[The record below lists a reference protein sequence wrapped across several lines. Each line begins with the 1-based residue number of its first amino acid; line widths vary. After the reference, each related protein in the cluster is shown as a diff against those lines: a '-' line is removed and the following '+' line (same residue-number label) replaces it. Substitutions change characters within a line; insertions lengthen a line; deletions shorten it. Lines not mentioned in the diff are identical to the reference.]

1 MKKNI
6 TTLFVLI
13 LLLMNANDVYSQFD
27 YSDFDSLL
35 QKIVRGNSVNYSQL
49 LEEKEDLITI
59 TSKMSEFSPNSHPEN
74 FKSENEQLAYWIN
87 AYNAFI
93 LKIIMEN
100 YPVESIKDIN
110 FIGFTIWLN
119 KNLIG
124 GEEISFKSLE
134 DDIIRDRFK
143 DPRIHFAINCASF
156 SCPPLKD
163 RAYYP
168 EILDKQMNE
177 STISFINDKN
187 NFWIDED
194 ESIIYLSSIFD
205 WYENDFINWLNKNK
219 NIEEPHLLDY
229 IKLYY
234 DGEIKEKLY
243 ELDIEFIEYNWQLND
258 IPRI

>member
-1 MKKNI
+1 
-6 TTLFVLI
+6 
-13 LLLMNANDVYSQFD
+13 
-27 YSDFDSLL
+27 
-35 QKIVRGNSVNYSQL
+35 
-49 LEEKEDLITI
+49 
-59 TSKMSEFSPNSHPEN
+59 MSEFSPNSHPEN

>member
-1 MKKNI
+1 MQNLTK
-6 TTLFVLI
+6 LFVLI
-13 LLLMNANDVYSQFD
+13 LLLLNVNTVYSQFD

-35 QKIVRGNSVNYSQL
+35 HKIVRGNSIDYSQL
-49 LEEKEDLITI
+49 LEKKENLT
-59 TSKMSEFSPNSHPEN
+59 TFTNRMSALSPDSHPEN

-100 YPVESIKDIN
+100 YPVDSIKDIN

-156 SCPPLKD
+156 SCPPLKN

-168 EILDKQMNE
+168 EILDKQMDE
-177 STISFINDKN
+177 STRSFINDKN
-187 NFWIDED
+187 NFWIDE
-194 ESIIYLSSIFD
+194 EQGIVYMSSIFD
-205 WYENDFINWLNKNK
+205 WYENDFIDWMNKNK
-219 NIEEPHLLDY
+219 NSEEPHLLDY

-234 DGEIKEKLY
+234 NGEIEEKLY
-243 ELDIEFIEYNWQLND
+243 AMDVEFIEYNWQLND
-258 IPRI
+258 VSR